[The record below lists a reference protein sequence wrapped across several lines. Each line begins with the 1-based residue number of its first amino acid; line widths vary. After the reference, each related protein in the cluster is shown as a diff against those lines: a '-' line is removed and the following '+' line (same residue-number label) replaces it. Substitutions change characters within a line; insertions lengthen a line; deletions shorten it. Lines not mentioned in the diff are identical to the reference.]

1 MNEILQCCERLFDRS
16 IQPFGIAQVHLDAA
30 GNPTDV
36 TIEYLNAAMA
46 ATADAATSDLRGK
59 NIYEIWP
66 DGDRAWLDFYYRA
79 AYEDEAVEFETVS
92 VEYRTFQH
100 VSIFPI
106 ARGYCGYE
114 VQDITS
120 WMTHTHTA
128 LESVSA
134 GMFFYEART
143 HLLLLTE
150 PAQECCRMA
159 SGYLDVR
166 DFADAFID
174 EATAQMVYDGIV
186 NFSSECGQMLCEGQ
200 LKDGH
205 WIRLSMSPGEATAR
219 FATGFLEDITL
230 LKEVEEK
237 SARRSEIIESLSA
250 EYFAL
255 YLVNAKADTI
265 VPYLLRNEVARF
277 FAGLIGEDRSYAA
290 WLERYCSDYIAEADR
305 YSVRTRLSP
314 SAVGVFLDE
323 RQDDFSLSCRRLY
336 QGEEQYIELRLLRLS
351 GTAGEV
357 VLAARNINEE
367 VKDQLDQKE
376 ALQTALTLAEH
387 ASEAK
392 TTFLTNISHDFR
404 TPLNSILGF
413 SHRALDHVDQQDLV
427 RNSLEKIIV
436 SGDHLLELINDILDV
451 SRIESGK
458 VVLKEQPLDVVELME
473 DLQGVFSSQ
482 ALEKSIDFS
491 VRTEGVRDTR
501 VLGDQLRIN
510 QILVNTVGN
519 ALKYTDAG
527 GRVEVELT
535 EGDVA
540 PHGVAMFRIVVR
552 DTGCGMSPAF
562 VERIFMPFE
571 RDAASRART
580 EEGTGLGMTIAKNLI
595 DLLGGTVKVT
605 SELRKGSEFDIT
617 LPLKLDKEFH
627 ERAADAVPEEDVRT
641 LRFEG
646 FRALVVDDDELSRE
660 ILGAILLDHGFIV
673 EMAGD
678 GDEAV
683 QAVEDT
689 AIGHYDVIIMDMR
702 MPRMTGDGATR
713 AIRALPRPDVKDLP
727 IIAATADAF
736 EEGQRR
742 AREAGMTA
750 HVTKPLDTRKLLLIL
765 RDCLRGRGH
774 SGASL
779 S

>member
-1 MNEILQCCERLFDRS
+1 MNEILHCCEKIFDRS
-16 IQPFGIAQVHLDAA
+16 TQPFGIAQVHLDAA
-30 GNPTDV
+30 GNPADV

-46 ATADAATSDLRGK
+46 ATADADPSDLRGK
-59 NIYEIWP
+59 NVYEIWP

-79 AYEDEAVEFETVS
+79 AFCDEPVEFETVS
-92 VEYRTFQH
+92 VAYRTFQH

-106 ARGYCGYE
+106 VQGYCGYE
-114 VQDITS
+114 VQDITA

-150 PAQECCRMA
+150 PAQECCQMT

-174 EATAQMVYDGIV
+174 EATVQRVYEGIV
-186 NFSSECGQMLCEGQ
+186 GFSGEGEQMLCEGQ
-200 LKDGH
+200 LKNGR
-205 WIRLSMSPGEATAR
+205 WIRLSMSPGESTAR

-230 LKEVEEK
+230 LKETEER
-237 SARRSEIIESLSA
+237 SARRSEIIESLSS

-265 VPYLLRNEVARF
+265 VPYLLRNEVAQF

-290 WLERYCSDYIAEADR
+290 WLRQYCDRYIVKADR
-305 YSVRTRLSP
+305 YNVRSWLSP
-314 SAVGVFLDE
+314 AAVGAFLDE
-323 RQDDFSLSCRRLY
+323 HRGDCSLSCRRLY
-336 QGEEQYIELRLLRLS
+336 DGEEHYIELRLLRLS
-351 GTAGEV
+351 GTDDEV

-376 ALQTALTLAEH
+376 ALQSALTLAEH

-404 TPLNSILGF
+404 TPLNAILGF
-413 SHRALDHVDQQDLV
+413 SHRALDHLAEQDVV
-427 RNSLEKIIV
+427 RGSLDRIIV
-436 SGDHLLELINDILDV
+436 SGEHLLGLINDILDV

-458 VVLKEQPLDVVELME
+458 IVLKEQPLDMLRLMD
-473 DLQGVFSSQ
+473 DLRGVFSTQ
-482 ALEKSIDFS
+482 ASEKGIRFTVD
-491 VRTEGVRDTR
+491 TTGVRDAQ

-519 ALKYTDAG
+519 ALKYTDRG
-527 GRVEVELT
+527 GQVEVLVS

-540 PHGVAMFRIVVR
+540 PHGVAMFRIIVR
-552 DTGCGMSPAF
+552 DTGCGMSAGF
-562 VERIFMPFE
+562 IERIFMPFE
-571 RDAASRART
+571 RDGASRAGA

-617 LPLKLDKEFH
+617 LPLKLNKHAGETQP
-627 ERAADAVPEEDVRT
+627 AVPETDVRS
-641 LRFEG
+641 LRFDG

-660 ILGAILLDHGFIV
+660 ILAAILIDHGFIV
-673 EMAGD
+673 EMACD

-683 QAVEDT
+683 EAVEN
-689 AIGHYDVIIMDMR
+689 AVPGHYDVIIMDMR

-713 AIRALPRPDVKDLP
+713 AIRALPRPDVKALP

-750 HVTKPLDTRKLLLIL
+750 HVTKPLDTQKLLLIL
-765 RDCLRGRGH
+765 QDCLQKNRP
-774 SGASL
+774 
-779 S
+779 